1 MTEKLGLSLLP
12 VPQQMANR
20 KQFHP
25 GRAWEGCQQHNIRS
39 QEPTSGPVPVQIQE
53 EMVGL
58 LGLLDFGKLVPML
71 DVLLYPIY
79 PFTQM
84 GFISVI
90 VVESSKNTKLGV
102 QNGIFH
108 SI

>member
-1 MTEKLGLSLLP
+1 M
-12 VPQQMANR
+12 
-20 KQFHP
+20 
-25 GRAWEGCQQHNIRS
+25 
-39 QEPTSGPVPVQIQE
+39 
-53 EMVGL
+53 GL